1 LRQCHEEFGTIS
13 AKLQQVFTGS
23 REYQADNVSADKLA
37 ATIIAIYG
45 QMGQVGTI
53 LRKGIFDESDVSNIP
68 RRQLVRTIVFFKDF
82 LKHATTL
89 LHSDIARRIVMPT
102 LSQVTHFNDIK
113 ILRDLSRFTSTIL
126 SCVEGQLNDLGY
138 VESGVCVLS
147 HTVPPPSRMQEV
159 IALAQKALSSAIA
172 FVNDA
177 PLDADEMPRMVAFTI
192 HLNFLLRGH
201 TFSDDLRELQV
212 RFPSCYPQ
220 VSWDPDPSYCCCA

>member
-1 LRQCHEEFGTIS
+1 MAGKRKKSQKARDNQESATLSELLRVAEGHLSQNGLLAEISRRLCIPDYTKACGLRQCHEEFGSIS

-37 ATIIAIYG
+37 ATIIIAIYE
-45 QMGQVGTI
+45 QMGQVDTI
-53 LRKGIFDESDVSNIP
+53 LRKRIFDESDVSNIP

-147 HTVPPPSRMQEV
+147 HSTSARLESGPPRS
-159 IALAQKALSSAIA
+159 
-172 FVNDA
+172 
-177 PLDADEMPRMVAFTI
+177 
-192 HLNFLLRGH
+192 
-201 TFSDDLRELQV
+201 
-212 RFPSCYPQ
+212 
-220 VSWDPDPSYCCCA
+220 